1 MVKERK
7 GVFMFS
13 KDYWKSSALKL
24 KDVRFLAFIAMMIA
38 LKIVVGFVRIPV
50 SENLRITVTFIVIAL
65 EATIVGPVA
74 GIVSAAV
81 CDNLS
86 FMLFPDGAYFPGYT
100 LTAMLGSLTYALLLY
115 QKRISVVRL
124 TIAKII
130 NNYLINVLIGS
141 LWSSMLYGKAYI
153 VYASTSF
160 VKNTILL
167 PIEVLLLVII
177 FNFLL
182 VPMQKKQLV
191 IQQDCPI
198 KIL

>member
-1 MVKERK
+1 
-7 GVFMFS
+7 MFS

-50 SENLRITVTFIVIAL
+50 SENLRITLTFIVIAL

-141 LWSSMLYGKAYI
+141 LWSSMLYGKAFI

-167 PIEVLLLVII
+167 PIEVLVLVII